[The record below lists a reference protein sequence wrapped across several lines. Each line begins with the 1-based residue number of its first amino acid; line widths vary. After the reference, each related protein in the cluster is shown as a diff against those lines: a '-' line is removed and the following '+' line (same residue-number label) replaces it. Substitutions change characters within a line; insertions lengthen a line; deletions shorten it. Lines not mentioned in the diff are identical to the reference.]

1 VTGGTPLRARRYV
14 SFPPHS
20 GFLLLP
26 AMPPRAARAGLAL
39 YDTIR
44 PRQRFMLSAGSALAS
59 TGLIRLLPT
68 NAREDIDW
76 SWWEEL
82 VAEVAQPLV
91 GPIGHVALRVPP
103 APFSPCALLL
113 QPDGRPLAFA
123 KGDAPAL
130 EEPEASVC
138 DLLDSSAPR
147 SFRVPRILAAG
158 ELGGVRY
165 RVLQP
170 LPEGPHRNPPF
181 DPPRLWRI
189 IDELREVL
197 SPLPRPADVPA
208 AHVPCHGDLHVRNLR
223 VASDGGWWL
232 FDWERFR
239 WAPRLADE
247 LRYWSSE
254 FGGRARRRPRDEGRQ
269 VLELL
274 RQRGD
279 DGDVLAAVRWPG
291 YQPKRTV
298 QQEIYR
304 SVEEALLAGS

>member
-1 VTGGTPLRARRYV
+1 MTGSISLGARRYV

-26 AMPPRAARAGLAL
+26 DAPPRAARAGLAL

-44 PRQRFMLSAGSALAS
+44 PRQRFMLTAGSALAS
-59 TGLIRLLPT
+59 TGLIRLFPT
-68 NAREDIDW
+68 NARQDIDW

-82 VAEVAQPLV
+82 VAGVAQRMV
-91 GPIGHVALRVPP
+91 GEIGHVALRIPP

-113 QPDGRPLAFA
+113 KPGGRPSAFV

-130 EEPEASVC
+130 EEPEATVC
-138 DLLDSSAPR
+138 ELLGAAALR
-147 SFRVPRILAAG
+147 SFRVPEILAAG
-158 ELGGVRY
+158 ELSGIRY

-197 SPLPRPADVPA
+197 SALPRPADVPSE
-208 AHVPCHGDLHVRNLR
+208 HVPCHGDLHARNLR
-223 VASDGGWWL
+223 VGSDGGWWL

-254 FGGRARRRPRDEGRQ
+254 FGGRARRRTRHEGRQ

-274 RQRGD
+274 RERGD
-279 DGDVLAAVRWPG
+279 DDEVLAAVRWPG
-291 YQPKRTV
+291 YQPKRAV

-304 SVEEALLAGS
+304 AVEGALLAGS